1 MEHVSKTDV
10 DDGRQETTVAIT
22 TSVSSG
28 FAITTV
34 PSGFAIA
41 TVPSGFA
48 IATVPSGFA
57 IATVPSGFAIAT
69 VPSGFATW
77 SYLSPAILS
86 AIAFRWRHCALVIT
100 LFS

>member
-28 FAITTV
+28 FVIATV
-34 PSGFAIA
+34 TSGFAIA
-41 TVPSGFA
+41 TVTSGFV
-48 IATVPSGFA
+48 IT
-57 IATVPSGFAIAT
+57 T

>member
-1 MEHVSKTDV
+1 MLKEQNKMRIFSERGQVEHVSKTDV
-10 DDGRQETTVAIT
+10 DDGRQETTAAIT
-22 TSVSSG
+22 VLVSSS

-34 PSGFAIA
+34 
-41 TVPSGFA
+41 T
-48 IATVPSGFA
+48 
-57 IATVPSGFAIAT
+57 
-69 VPSGFATW
+69 SGFATC

>member
-22 TSVSSG
+22 VSVS
-28 FAITTV
+28 
-34 PSGFAIA
+34 
-41 TVPSGFA
+41 SGFA

-86 AIAFRWRHCALVIT
+86 AISFRWRHCALVIT

>member
-10 DDGRQETTVAIT
+10 DDGRQETAVTITV
-22 TSVSSG
+22 SVSSG
-28 FAITTV
+28 FAIATIPSGFAIATI

-41 TVPSGFA
+41 TVPSGF
-48 IATVPSGFA
+48 V
-57 IATVPSGFAIAT
+57 IAT
-69 VPSGFATW
+69 VPSGFATC

>member
-22 TSVSSG
+22 VSVS
-28 FAITTV
+28 
-34 PSGFAIA
+34 SGFAIA

-48 IATVPSGFA
+48 IVSVPSGFV

-69 VPSGFATW
+69 VPSGFATC

>member
-28 FAITTV
+28 FV
-34 PSGFAIA
+34 IA
-41 TVPSGFA
+41 TIPSGFA

-69 VPSGFATW
+69 VPSGFATC

>member
-10 DDGRQETTVAIT
+10 DDGRQKTTVAIT
-22 TSVSSG
+22 ASVSSG
-28 FAITTV
+28 FTIV
-34 PSGFAIA
+34 

-69 VPSGFATW
+69 VPSGFATC

>member
-28 FAITTV
+28 FVIT
-34 PSGFAIA
+34 
-41 TVPSGFA
+41 
-48 IATVPSGFA
+48 TVPSGFA

>member
-10 DDGRQETTVAIT
+10 DDDRQETTVAIT
-22 TSVSSG
+22 ASVSSG
-28 FAITTV
+28 FAI
-34 PSGFAIA
+34 A
-41 TVPSGFA
+41 TV
-48 IATVPSGFA
+48 T
-57 IATVPSGFAIAT
+57 SGFAIAT
-69 VPSGFATW
+69 VPSGFATC

>member
-57 IATVPSGFAIAT
+57 
-69 VPSGFATW
+69 TW